1 MHQVVIDKIKPTKEY
16 LKEKFKEYNALY
28 FNNCLSKCRIS
39 VIYMNYLGQ
48 YIFQNNTGH
57 IYLSKRIDNSQ
68 EFIDE
73 VLIHEMIHHY
83 VRVIEGRKGGLFGH
97 NWRFRRQCRRLKK
110 EFGLII
116 K

>member
-1 MHQVVIDKIKPTKEY
+1 MKPTKEY
-16 LKEKFKEYNALY
+16 LKVKYKEFNKLY
-28 FNNCLSKCRIS
+28 FNNILPKCEIS

-48 YIFQNNTGH
+48 YIFQNNIGH
-57 IYLSKRIDNSQ
+57 IYLSKKINEPK

-83 VRVIEGRKGGLFGH
+83 VRTVEGKKGGLFGH
-97 NWRFRRQCRRLKK
+97 NWRFRRQCKRLKK